1 LPQPLT
7 QEIAMTRTGTPR
19 FAILFAAL
27 LACLP
32 MAARAQDYG
41 AMIQQQMNLMNQRLA
56 QGQNMVQ
63 QMVQQRMQDPRVQQA
78 WQQYLAQSGG
88 RPAMDYPTFTYN
100 YIYTAGFSAAGI
112 QHARNAESRNQAGE
126 RAAYEGYR
134 QAQQQRAGAM
144 QDQRNGYF
152 AQQQEAG
159 RGLMGQST
167 YQGAGTSQVL
177 PHTWQQHSLHEYQ
190 GRTYYVDQS
199 GQYFVRESNG
209 WWTPVRR

>member
-1 LPQPLT
+1 
-7 QEIAMTRTGTPR
+7 MSRTLAAR
-19 FAILFAAL
+19 FATLLAAA

-32 MAARAQDYG
+32 PVASAQDYG

-78 WQQYLAQSGG
+78 WQQYLAQTGG

-112 QHARNAESRNQAGE
+112 QHARSTEARNQAGE
-126 RAAYEGYR
+126 RAAHDGYR
-134 QAQQQRAGAM
+134 QAQQQRAAAM
-144 QDQRNGYF
+144 QDQRNGHF

-167 YQGAGTSQVL
+167 YQVGAATQVL
-177 PHTWQQHSLHEYQ
+177 PHTWQPGSLHEHQ
-190 GRTYYVDQS
+190 GRTYYVDPS
-199 GQYFVRESNG
+199 GQYFQREANG

>member
-1 LPQPLT
+1 
-7 QEIAMTRTGTPR
+7 MTRT
-19 FAILFAAL
+19 FAAPFAKL
-27 LACLP
+27 LAGLSVALSTCLP
-32 MAARAQDYG
+32 LATQAQDYG
-41 AMIQQQMNLMNQRLA
+41 AMIQQQMALMNQRLA

-78 WQQYLAQSGG
+78 WQQYLAQTGG

-100 YIYTAGFSAAGI
+100 YIYTNGFSAAGI
-112 QHARNAESRNQAGE
+112 QHARNNEARNQAAE
-126 RAAYEGYR
+126 RSAYDGYR
-134 QAQQQRAGAM
+134 QAQQQRAAAM

-167 YQGAGTSQVL
+167 YQVGGAAQVL
-177 PHTWQQHSLHEYQ
+177 PHTWQAGSLHEHQ
-190 GRTYYVDQS
+190 GRTYYVDAS
-199 GQYFVRESNG
+199 GQYFVRESSG